1 MTSLVGRLR
10 RLLAKEEVRAI
21 SRRYF
26 VSNGFDGTL
35 TAIGVVGGAVLSGVT
50 DGATVI
56 KIGVGAAVGLGT
68 SAVWSVW
75 EIERAETRAEI
86 SRIEDAMLVDLD
98 DTRVQREQSG
108 ARVLHA
114 TMSGLG
120 PLIGILVPLLPFLF
134 EGRYL
139 SIEAAALVAV
149 ALGVSVLG
157 EEICLCDH
165 CLEAVV
171 DEEIL
176 RTVNEL
182 REWRGGGIK
191 ANGFTE
197 REVSSSITEEQY
209 RTVVPPEVCLG
220 VYVEGSLFGVF
231 PCVAEGV
238 TYSPEEFFERLLS
251 EQVED
256 PDSREGRFLSAVD
269 G

>member
-1 MTSLVGRLR
+1 MSNTDQLSIGADTAIEQWWNQYRKRLDTSDQTRLT
-10 RLLAKEEVRAI
+10 LYVRSLSPSPGGH
-21 SRRYF
+21 SRRRQLRELTRT
-26 VSNGFDGTL
+26 VSSQGT
-35 TAIGVVGGAVLSGVT
+35 
-50 DGATVI
+50 
-56 KIGVGAAVGLGT
+56 
-68 SAVWSVW
+68 
-75 EIERAETRAEI
+75 
-86 SRIEDAMLVDLD
+86 VDSL
-98 DTRVQREQSG
+98 E
-108 ARVLHA
+108 
-114 TMSGLG
+114 
-120 PLIGILVPLLPFLF
+120 
-134 EGRYL
+134 
-139 SIEAAALVAV
+139 
-149 ALGVSVLG
+149 VSVLG
-157 EEICLCDH
+157 EEVCLCDQ
-165 CLEAVV
+165 CLETVV
-171 DEEIL
+171 DEEVL